1 MWITCACIA
10 LSSSV
15 RSMICKQQELD
26 FHTMTSLIKWFLCSK
41 LRREEIR
48 FFQSQSEKVRVL
60 LHFAPLVPFNV
71 MYTVQIKALGRQ
83 NKMVGLKELQKAE
96 GQTGILA
103 HFFFHFLTLS
113 LSHRRLQAQDH
124 KKCQSV
130 QVKNWAKRQRLNEFV
145 LQLRPVVLRSNAI
158 SLFCVLQ

>member
-15 RSMICKQQELD
+15 RSMICKQQRLD
-26 FHTMTSLIKWFLCSK
+26 FHIMTSLIKLFLCSK

-103 HFFFHFLTLS
+103 HFFFTSSLYHFPTGDC
-113 LSHRRLQAQDH
+113 RRRTI
-124 KKCQSV
+124 
-130 QVKNWAKRQRLNEFV
+130 KNVNLF
-145 LQLRPVVLRSNAI
+145 RSRTGPKGKD
-158 SLFCVLQ
+158 